1 MNVNFNVEI
10 TEQTEPKAVISKLK
24 EIREGLK
31 LSGILAEEG
40 NPRRIKVNSEERELR
55 KEWTKLTGKPRYKVS
70 DLDKLLIEQKK
81 TTIEEV
87 LKSAIENW
95 KSEHSESLINTKT
108 KLLNKTTTSREKKFS
123 HY

>member
-10 TEQTEPKAVISKLK
+10 TEQTKAQSVIEKLK

-70 DLDKLLIEQKK
+70 DLDKLLIEQGKK
-81 TTIEEV
+81 TIEEV
-87 LKSAIENW
+87 LKAAIENW
-95 KSEHSESLINTKT
+95 KSENPTHQSHQSVRQKIIKAKIL
-108 KLLNKTTTSREKKFS
+108 EKKLS